1 MENEAVF
8 LGRVFLVS
16 SGTRIGRMGMTRK
29 WTEKIHY
36 VVAYYAVQGDSS
48 FRICG
53 WIPKV

>member
-36 VVAYYAVQGDSS
+36 VVGYYAVQGDSS
-48 FRICG
+48 FCVR
-53 WIPKV
+53 K